1 MAQPKLAQTFEDKRD
16 PQFIN
21 VAALEA
27 EHNVVNKLIQRD
39 KRRGWR
45 EWALVG
51 VIGLLGYTVYDQQMN
66 EQVFAYRISEGLDGV
81 ERAEFIEPF
90 TVDASIIADESR
102 EWLQHVRIA
111 SSDKVV
117 EDKLHNAAVRRMDN
131 TALKVAITSYIKDQ
145 VIMPERGTR
154 DVLENTFGFT
164 QLSAGE
170 KGLYTFVWKWYER
183 EYFVFAPKGG
193 YEMQATVE
201 MKVRPP
207 TGKELRQGQLDGL
220 FVSFFDIR
228 PVRQLTLDELDRA
241 TSQAE
246 RAVKKAA
253 AR

>member
-1 MAQPKLAQTFEDKRD
+1 MAQNKLATTFEDKRD

-45 EWALVG
+45 EWAQTG
-51 VIGLLGYTVYDQQMN
+51 AICLLAFTIYHHEVNEDVY
-66 EQVFAYRISEGLDGV
+66 AWRITEGLDGV
-81 ERAEFIEPF
+81 ERAEFIEPY

-102 EWLQHVRIA
+102 EWLQHTRIA

-117 EDKLHNAAVRRMDN
+117 EDKLHNAAVARGD
-131 TALKVAITSYIKDQ
+131 TITVKAAITEYIKNQ
-145 VIMPERGTR
+145 VLMPKGGTR

-183 EYFVFAPKGG
+183 EYFSFVPKQGF
-193 YEMQATVE
+193 EMQATVE

-207 TGKELRQGQLDGL
+207 TSKEQRQGKLDGL

-228 PVRQLTLDELDRA
+228 PVRQLSLEELDRVI
-241 TSQAE
+241 S
-246 RAVKKAA
+246 KKENVAG
-253 AR
+253 R